1 MEDNH
6 KRVFT
11 TIWAI
16 LLLCSVVLGHIT
28 HYSHSAWA
36 QSESVNILN
45 RVLFWVTTVI
55 TIILFAWHNI
65 RYWRQGKRLFWRKW
79 RRWAGRLAIGVA
91 SLVLL
96 LLVIN
101 LFRDNKVELN
111 DNERHIIFALFAF
124 AGLAWGLA
132 RYKFKKN

>member
-1 MEDNH
+1 MEENH
-6 KRVFT
+6 KRIFT

-28 HYSHSAWA
+28 HYSDSAWA

-65 RYWRQGKRLFWRKW
+65 SYWRQGKRLFWRKW
-79 RRWAGRLAIGVA
+79 RRWTGGLLIGIAILAIMLFA
-91 SLVLL
+91 
-96 LLVIN
+96 IN
-101 LFRDNKVELN
+101 LFRSN
-111 DNERHIIFALFAF
+111 DICLTLSERNILFAIFALG
-124 AGLAWGLA
+124 GLIWLIA
-132 RYKFKKN
+132 RYKQRN

>member
-1 MEDNH
+1 MEENH

-28 HYSHSAWA
+28 HYSDSAWA
-36 QSESVNILN
+36 QSESINILN

-65 RYWRQGKRLFWRKW
+65 SYWRQGKRLFWRKW
-79 RRWAGRLAIGVA
+79 RRWGGNLAIGVA
-91 SLVLL
+91 MLVLL
-96 LLVIN
+96 LLAIN
-101 LFRDNKVELN
+101 LFRDDKVELN
-111 DNERHIIFALFAF
+111 GNERHFLFALFA
-124 AGLAWGLA
+124 AVGLIWGLA

>member
-28 HYSHSAWA
+28 HYSDSAWA
-36 QSESVNILN
+36 QSESINILN
-45 RVLFWVTTVI
+45 QVLFWVTTVI

-65 RYWRQGKRLFWRKW
+65 SYWRQGKRLFWRKW
-79 RRWAGRLAIGVA
+79 RRWGGNLAIGVA
-91 SLVLL
+91 MLVLL
-96 LLVIN
+96 LLAIN
-101 LFRDNKVELN
+101 LFRDDKVELN
-111 DNERHIIFALFAF
+111 GNERHFLFALFA
-124 AGLAWGLA
+124 AVGLIWGLA